1 MKKSIRGISF
11 VDKFKE
17 SCLYKELYLQHR
29 TELFIA
35 IRNEYLNIYYNNIS
49 IAKVSYTQ
57 GNMIRCEIN

>member
-29 TELFIA
+29 NELFIA
-35 IRNEYLNIYYNNIS
+35 IRNEYLNIYYNPLAELNI
-49 IAKVSYTQ
+49 
-57 GNMIRCEIN
+57 